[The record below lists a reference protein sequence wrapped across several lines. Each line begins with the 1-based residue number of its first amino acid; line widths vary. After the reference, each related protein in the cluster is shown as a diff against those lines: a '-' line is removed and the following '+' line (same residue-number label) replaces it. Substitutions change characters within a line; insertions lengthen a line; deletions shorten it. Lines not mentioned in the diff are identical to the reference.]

1 MLDLISP
8 THDIHRGCTPTRRSV
23 HSDETTGGLL
33 YYISGDCKAQ
43 DFPRLSPTPRHAP
56 QGGTRS
62 RFAAVPGVS
71 QLCTVNGDFGRK
83 VTYSPDEP
91 RGWTQRLMN
100 SGVKSLNSYT
110 VEVASSWMKTIPQEP
125 VIAEVAAVVMKIAA
139 RFILFSSCWI
149 G

>member
-33 YYISGDCKAQ
+33 CYISGNSKAQ

-71 QLCTVNGDFGRK
+71 RLCTVNGDFGRK

-110 VEVASSWMKTIPQEP
+110 VEVGSSWMKTIPQEP

-139 RFILFSSCWI
+139 RFILFK
-149 G
+149 